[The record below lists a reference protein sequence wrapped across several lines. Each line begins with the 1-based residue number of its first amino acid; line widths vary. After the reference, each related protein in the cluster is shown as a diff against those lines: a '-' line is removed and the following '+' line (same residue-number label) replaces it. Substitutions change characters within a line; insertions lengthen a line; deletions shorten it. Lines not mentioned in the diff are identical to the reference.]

1 MTVPS
6 VLIRT
11 GTVASTVT
19 FLVALVILVG
29 LVYRWYAESTGDGNT
44 EESERSG
51 ASAGFPLASWRYVYD
66 VDKADANREI
76 ASVQQQAD
84 DLTEADTK
92 ARR

>member
-1 MTVPS
+1 MTVPL
-6 VLIRT
+6 VLIQV
-11 GTVASTVT
+11 GAASTVT
-19 FLVALVILVG
+19 FLVALAILVG
-29 LVYRWYAESTGDGNT
+29 LVYRWYSESTGDGTT
-44 EESERSG
+44 EESARSW

-66 VDKADANREI
+66 GDKADANREI